1 MERALEAFVGR
12 TPRRSQGGGI
22 TRPPDRVP
30 RPYSDGKGNP
40 LSAVIVARRI
50 LK

>member
-22 TRPPDRVP
+22 TCPPDRV
-30 RPYSDGKGNP
+30 
-40 LSAVIVARRI
+40 LSRVGFLGEATCEGP
-50 LK
+50 